1 MPVNLE
7 PTDLQKQ
14 VRIGFQRMAN
24 FRSARIMFM
33 RAFLGQYYDKS
44 HGEIGREPM
53 NLIFNAIRVLLPQ
66 IVMSNPKYK
75 IKSEYTEYRDY
86 ADLLAL
92 GLNFNSK
99 QLKLHKVYRL
109 WLMDAILGGV
119 GIMKTG
125 LADSGSVITF
135 DNDYGIDPGQIYS
148 DHVDF
153 DNFVFDPTNTGR
165 LEESNWMGD
174 RIRVDRQYLLDSG
187 LYENDLV
194 ERLPSV
200 SKQRLGD
207 RASDLST
214 SNIQSRRMMY
224 DDQVEICEIHVRGA
238 ETIVTVPAPQHA
250 EIGSGPVFDRYL
262 REVDAYVP
270 DDGPYTFLSITPPV
284 PSNPMAVAPVG
295 VWYDLHVMANRMIAK
310 TIDQA
315 DRQKDLVLYRRTAAD
330 DAQEALDAP
339 DGHAV
344 GLDDPQGINVVSFG
358 GQKSEN
364 LEMVSHL
371 QMWFN
376 TVAANPQ
383 GIGGQALDADSAT
396 EAQILQT
403 NADTTLNDVRDL
415 VYQAA
420 AEEGRKRA
428 FYLHTDPLLDIPLA
442 RRKTEMTESGPQP
455 IEEQVR
461 LTPEVRRG
469 DFLDFTFEVEPESME
484 RMDTQTRLTRLM
496 DFIGRVL
503 PSAMQTG
510 MMAMNMGL
518 PFNIQALIER
528 SARDAGI
535 DWFDEVWFDP
545 TFQQRLQVM
554 MSMGP
559 QPEKGQVSNQS
570 NGQPRT
576 ALSSK
581 NKSPLMQQFQA
592 GAAPAQATLPTNQSF

>member
-1 MPVNLE
+1 MPTHLN
-7 PTDLQKQ
+7 PTELQKQ
-14 VRIGFQRMAN
+14 VRIGFARMAN

-66 IVMSNPKYK
+66 IVMSNPKYT
-75 IKSEYTEYRDY
+75 IKSEYLAHRDY

-99 QLKLHKVYRL
+99 QLKIRKTYRL

-125 LADSGSVITF
+125 LADSGSIITF

-148 DHVDF
+148 DHVNF
-153 DNFVFDPTNTGR
+153 DDFVFDPANRGQ
-165 LEESNWMGD
+165 LEESNWLGD
-174 RIRVDRQYLLDSG
+174 RIRVQRQFLLDSG
-187 LYENDLV
+187 LYENDLI
-194 ERLPSV
+194 ERLPSI
-200 SKQRLGD
+200 SKQQMGD

-214 SNIQSRRMMY
+214 LNIQARHNLY
-224 DDQVEICEIHVRGA
+224 DDQVEVCEIYVRGA
-238 ETIVTVPAPQHA
+238 NTIVTVPAPQHA

-262 REVDAYVP
+262 REEDAYVP
-270 DDGPYTFLSITPPV
+270 DDGPYTFLSITPPI
-284 PSNPMAVAPVG
+284 PGNPLAIAPVG
-295 VWYDLHVMANRMIAK
+295 IWYDLHVMANRMISKA
-310 TIDQA
+310 IDQA
-315 DRQKDLVLYRRTAAD
+315 DRQKDLVVYRRTAAD

-339 DGHAV
+339 DGSAI
-344 GLDDPQGINVVSFG
+344 GIDDPQGIQTVSFG
-358 GQKSEN
+358 GQKTEN
-364 LEMVSHL
+364 LEMTQHL

-420 AEEGRKRA
+420 SEEGRKRA
-428 FYLHTDPLLDIPLA
+428 FFLHTDPLLDIPLA
-442 RRKTEMTESGPQP
+442 RRRTQMTEAGPQP
-455 IEEQVR
+455 VEDQVI
-461 LTPEVRRG
+461 LSPEVRRG
-469 DFLDFTFEVEPESME
+469 DFLDYHFEVEPESMA

-503 PSAMQTG
+503 PGAMQSA
-510 MMAMNMGL
+510 MMAMQMGL
-518 PFNIQALIER
+518 PFNVQMMVER
-528 SARDAGI
+528 AARDAGI
-535 DWFDEVWFDP
+535 EWFEEVWFDP
-545 TFQQRLQVM
+545 TFQQRLQTM
-554 MSMGP
+554 MSLGP
-559 QPEKGQVSNQS
+559 QMQKGQTSNQP

-576 ALSSK
+576 ARSSK

-592 GAAPAQATLPTNQSF
+592 GAADAQSTLPSNQTF